1 MSNTTVS
8 DVFKAL
14 VDTTDLSD
22 PNPPAPE
29 SGTDMKKHGLPGG
42 SLRISF
48 YSDAVIAID

>member
-1 MSNTTVS
+1 MSNATVS

-14 VDTTDLSD
+14 VDPSDLTDSNQ
-22 PNPPAPE
+22 PTPE
-29 SGTDMKKHGLPGG
+29 NTPDTKKRDLPGG